1 MSQQEI
7 RREVKSVGRTIPD
20 GEGDLYAIRTEGLCK
35 DFGQTPA
42 VKNLDFTVKRGELFG
57 LVGPDG
63 AGKTTTIRMLA
74 GILRPT
80 SGEAW
85 INGISVL
92 HNPEA
97 IKDHIAYMPQKFGL
111 YQDLTVMENLIF
123 YADLFR
129 VPEKDRGPRIEQLF
143 GFSRLGPFKDRL
155 AGALSGGMKQKLGL
169 ACALIHSPR
178 LILLDEPTN
187 GVDPVSRRDFWKI
200 LYELLKQR
208 ISILVSTAY
217 LDEAERTTRV
227 AFMHRGT
234 IIQLGEPQKLKG
246 LVQGLIIEI
255 VPADMGRARS
265 LLSHIPGI
273 LDVNVFGDGLHVRI
287 DSDRE
292 AEHIRH
298 EFEESGVEIYSIR
311 RIAPAMED
319 AFLSL
324 IPKTDDKGRE
334 KTPAY

>member
-1 MSQQEI
+1 M
-7 RREVKSVGRTIPD
+7 RRPPSD
-20 GEGDLYAIRTEGLCK
+20 GVSDSHAIRTEELCK
-35 DFGQTPA
+35 AFGEITA
-42 VKNLDFTVKRGELFG
+42 VRNISITVEHGELFG

-74 GILRPT
+74 GILQPT

-85 INGISVL
+85 IDGISLV

-97 IKDHIAYMPQKFGL
+97 IKEHIAYMPQRFGL

-129 VPEKDRGPRIEQLF
+129 VPQKDRGPRIEQLF

-200 LYELLKQR
+200 LYDLLKQR

-227 AFMHRGT
+227 AFMHHGS
-234 IIQLGEPQKLKG
+234 IIQLGAPQQLKEM
-246 LVQGLIIEI
+246 VQGTIIEI
-255 VPADMGRARS
+255 VPADIKNARAM
-265 LLSHIPGI
+265 LAGFPGV
-273 LDVNVFGDGLHVRI
+273 LDVNAFGDGLHVRI
-287 DSDRE
+287 HGMQA
-292 AEHIRH
+292 AEDIRH
-298 EFEESGVEIYSIR
+298 EFHRAGMEIFSLR
-311 RIAPAMED
+311 RVPPAMED

-324 IPKTDDKGRE
+324 IPKE
-334 KTPAY
+334 